1 MMNIREALDEHSC
14 SFSERYQQEA
24 LDAKKGA
31 GRQNIP
37 VLWVYKSVY
46 KKKEDCTYAKRDEK
60 GVSDSLSQ

>member
-1 MMNIREALDEHSC
+1 MLWEDCSFFLYREALDEHSC

-37 VLWVYKSVY
+37 VLWVFCCASILISKNAGCVV
-46 KKKEDCTYAKRDEK
+46 CR
-60 GVSDSLSQ
+60 